1 MKSSFENNSLNYL
14 SYLRTTKNLSDNSI
28 RAYTHDLGIFRSYL
42 ETGNL
47 SFENLD
53 SKKVRAFV
61 GTLGK
66 KKLKESSINRIIS
79 SIKSFYKYCI
89 RYDIL
94 DINPFSHVRSLSNSR
109 KIPDVLSFA
118 EISKMIEFADNSY
131 LGIRDKV
138 ILEMLYSTGCRV
150 SELTEL
156 KVRNVDLIKRMAL
169 VSGKGVKE
177 RWVFLTRGTADEL
190 SSYLP
195 LRKKYFN
202 DSGKQEN
209 GNLVLNSN
217 GKSISTRGVRY
228 IIDKYIKATGVTK
241 HVSPHTFRHTFATHM
256 LNNGAGIRI
265 VQDMLGHSSIST
277 TQVYTHV
284 GMDRLKDVYRV
295 AHPHGQ

>member
-1 MKSSFENNSLNYL
+1 MIDTFEKNRVNYL
-14 SYLRTTKNLSDNSI
+14 SYLRTAKNLSDNSI
-28 RAYTHDLGIFRSYL
+28 RAYTHDLEVFS
-42 ETGNL
+42 
-47 SFENLD
+47 SFLDAEKLNFADLD
-53 SKKVRAFV
+53 SKKVRNFV
-61 GTLGK
+61 GNLGR

-94 DINPFSHVRSLSNSR
+94 KINPFSHVRSISNSR

-118 EISKMIEFADNSY
+118 EIGKMIETADNSF

-156 KVRNVDLIKRMAL
+156 KVKDIDINKRMAL
-169 VSGKGVKE
+169 VNGKGGKQ
-177 RWVFLTRGTADEL
+177 RWVFLTKGTADEL

-195 LRKKYFN
+195 LRAQYYN
-202 DSGKQEN
+202 DSGKSEN
-209 GNLVLNSN
+209 GSLVLNRN
-217 GKSISTRGVRY
+217 GKSISTRGIRY
-228 IIDKYIKATGVTK
+228 IIDKYIRAIGVTK

-277 TQVYTHV
+277 TQVYTHI